1 MARFGAAP
9 THPYWLP
16 HSRITSSV
24 LFDRYGPSLRI
35 KPCGTAVEAAAA
47 TSADPYEDGVILQA
61 RIASS
66 AHDLAAASALV
77 ESRYAWRGY
86 TLSATQETMASGV
99 TLIAMQ
105 GAVTTG
111 TLVLCPDGPG
121 GLAAEES
128 FADAIHASRARGA
141 RLCEAGRLAIEAA
154 ADGRTTLSALIGLA
168 YVVARAIH
176 EATEVF
182 VEVNPRH
189 ARFYQRIFGFVAAGG
204 QRFCPRVGAPA
215 VLLKVELERLGE
227 TLATLGVLPRL
238 VFGGGVAHALAA

>member
-1 MARFGAAP
+1 MARIGAGP
-9 THPYWLP
+9 THSHWLS
-16 HSRITSSV
+16 HARIASSV
-24 LFDRYGPSLRI
+24 LFDRHGPSLRI
-35 KPCGTAVEAAAA
+35 EPPARG
-47 TSADPYEDGVILQA
+47 ADFSEDHAILQA

-66 AHDLAAASALV
+66 ARDLAAASALV

-86 TLSATQETMASGV
+86 TLSAGLDERASGV
-99 TLIAMQ
+99 TLIATQ
-105 GAVTTG
+105 GAVATG
-111 TLVLCPDGPG
+111 TLVLRPDGPA
-121 GLAAEES
+121 GLSAEES

-141 RLCEAGRLAIEAA
+141 RLCEAGRLAIEAT
-154 ADGRTTLSALIGLA
+154 ADARTTLSALIGLA
-168 YVVARAIH
+168 YLVARAIH
-176 EATEVF
+176 QATEVF